1 MNIWVCIKHVVDPE
15 ILIPREK
22 AGGLELEGLIYRANE
37 CDRYA
42 VQEAVRL
49 KERYGGEV
57 VTITVGPEHAVKTIY
72 DEALARGAD
81 RAIHIICNLSFPE
94 DPFMVASMIYG
105 VIKNEKFDLIICGTQ
120 SDDNTTCI
128 TGGIL
133 AGLLNIPY
141 VWGVRKIEDMKH
153 GKLLLQ
159 REVAS
164 NEIEIVEV
172 ELPAVLAVHIGITEL
187 TPVSFTSLLAARKKQ
202 LKAIKPEDININI
215 NNFRVW
221 NIKELYIPKYER
233 KAIIIKGDIKTVA
246 KEFLNILQKYI

>member
-1 MNIWVCIKHVVDPE
+1 MNIWVCVKCVVDPE
-15 ILIPREK
+15 ILVPREK
-22 AGGLELEGLIYRANE
+22 TEGLELEGLVYRANE
-37 CDRYA
+37 CDKYA
-42 VQEAVRL
+42 VQEAVKL
-49 KERYGGEV
+49 KELYGGEV
-57 VTITVGPEHAVKTIY
+57 VTITVGPEHAVKIIY

-81 RAIHIICNLSFPE
+81 RAIHVVCNLGFPE
-94 DPFMVASMIYG
+94 DPFMVASMIYE
-105 VIKNEKFDLIICGTQ
+105 VIRNEKFDLIMCGVQ

-133 AGLLNIPY
+133 AGLLKIPY

-159 REVAS
+159 REVAG
-164 NEIEIVEV
+164 NEVEILEV
-172 ELPAVLAVHIGITEL
+172 ELPAVLAVHAGITEL
-187 TPVSFTSLLAARKKQ
+187 APVSFASLLAARKKQ
-202 LKAIKPEDININI
+202 IKTIKPEDININI

-233 KAIIIKGDIKTVA
+233 KAIILKGDIKTVA